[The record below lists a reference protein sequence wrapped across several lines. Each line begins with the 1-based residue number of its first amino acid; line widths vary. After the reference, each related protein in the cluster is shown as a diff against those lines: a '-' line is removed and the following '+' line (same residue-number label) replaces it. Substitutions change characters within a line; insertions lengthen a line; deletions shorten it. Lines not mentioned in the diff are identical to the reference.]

1 MRGWRCVPRIA
12 LCMLLLG
19 CGAGKEET
27 AAEELLQSYR
37 DMSFCAME
45 AEVRCD
51 GGDGTVW
58 DFSLRCEYDP
68 EGTTTVEV
76 LSPETAAGVV
86 AEIEGEDLTLRYRD
100 LCLGAGT
107 VSPEK
112 LSPMQCLPELM
123 AALRKGWLLAESREE
138 VEGEPC
144 LRLCLDR
151 TGPEGG
157 KIVSTLCLRE
167 EDGTPVCGEIAV
179 EGEVLMKAAFTD
191 FTFEKTCD
199 TVEENTDGRRE

>member
-1 MRGWRCVPRIA
+1 
-12 LCMLLLG
+12 MLLLG

-27 AAEELLQSYR
+27 AAEELLQPYR

-138 VEGEPC
+138 VEGEPASAW
-144 LRLCLDR
+144 
-151 TGPEGG
+151 TG
-157 KIVSTLCLRE
+157 R
-167 EDGTPVCGEIAV
+167 
-179 EGEVLMKAAFTD
+179 
-191 FTFEKTCD
+191 
-199 TVEENTDGRRE
+199 GRRAERSYPPSASGRGTAPRSAVRSPWRGRS